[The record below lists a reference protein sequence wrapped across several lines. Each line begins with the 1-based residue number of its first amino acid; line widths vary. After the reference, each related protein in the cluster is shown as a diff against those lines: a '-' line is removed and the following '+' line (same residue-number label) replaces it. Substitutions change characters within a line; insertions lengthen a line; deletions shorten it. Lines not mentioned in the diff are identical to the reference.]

1 MTGMHKPI
9 FLAIAVLGLLLM
21 ALMVHTESEPGAIPL
36 ALILVGAGG
45 YAVTRVRSRRTRM

>member
-1 MTGMHKPI
+1 MTGLHKPI